1 MLILLMSD
9 IKGYFQ
15 LNCLRKPISNQSKS
29 FVYNSAVNKC
39 AGHRVVKFLACKQI
53 SKNNNNSI
61 QIICSDNIFLTSL
74 NTILKPQ
81 YLQEIDWVFFFSPF
95 PNKHST
101 LFGRVFSAK
110 IKYMLSHLLTAKLDK
125 KKLKPT
131 ERNK

>member
-15 LNCLRKPISNQSKS
+15 LTCLRKPISNQSKP
-29 FVYNSAVNKC
+29 FVHNSAVNKC

-74 NTILKPQ
+74 NTILKPP
-81 YLQEIDWVFFFSPF
+81 YLLETDWVFFSPHF
-95 PNKHST
+95 LINIVLYLAGYFRRKSNIYYRT
-101 LFGRVFSAK
+101 FLQQN
-110 IKYMLSHLLTAKLDK
+110 LTK
-125 KKLKPT
+125 K
-131 ERNK
+131 N